1 METCFRKLM
10 ERAMKVSEIVA
21 DDRLSGMVETDL
33 SQYNA
38 LQINDNT
45 LRYADDTAL
54 LAGN

>member
-1 METCFRKLM
+1 M

-38 LQINDNT
+38 L
-45 LRYADDTAL
+45 
-54 LAGN
+54 